1 MINYNYIK
9 EPGFDDPFHVD
20 IRWEMNKL
28 SDKSIY
34 IEYADFQALRYLN
47 HKNIELYL
55 ISCGFEPCAPNHTFG
70 PGKRDKYLIHFVLS
84 GKGEFHANGKTY
96 KLHKNQAFII
106 YPEQEVMYKADGS
119 DPWSY
124 IWVGFHGT
132 LVNSY
137 LNSAGINE
145 TTDVID
151 IPEDSCIPDIIRRML
166 KANVL
171 TYSNELLRQAL
182 LLELLATLISYKQD
196 SGDEESSYCYPHAV
210 YTEQAI
216 RYIEKEYMY
225 DITVVDIA
233 KQIGIT
239 RSYLAKCFNNTINM
253 SPKQYIIKYRME
265 KACELLKTTNLNI
278 TETAEAV
285 GYSNSL
291 TFSKAFKNYFGVSPA
306 EWRHRAVSR
315 TL

>member
-1 MINYNYIK
+1 MTELTN
-9 EPGFDDPFHVD
+9 ESV
-20 IRWEMNKL
+20 
-28 SDKSIY
+28 Y

-55 ISCGFEPCAPNHTFG
+55 ISCGKETCVPNHSFG
-70 PGKRDKYLIHFVLS
+70 PGTRDKFLIHFVLS
-84 GKGEFHANGKTY
+84 GKGEFHSNGKVY
-96 KLHKNQAFII
+96 SLQKNQAFII
-106 YPEQEVMYKADGS
+106 YPDQKVMYKADS
-119 DPWSY
+119 LEPWTY

-137 LNSAGINE
+137 LNSAGINDK
-145 TTDVID
+145 TDVIE
-151 IPEDSCIPDIIRRML
+151 IPENSIIPDIIRRML
-166 KANVL
+166 NANML

-182 LLELLATLISYKQD
+182 LLELLSTLISYKQD
-196 SGDEESSYCYPHAV
+196 SGNESDSYCYPHTV

-225 DITVVDIA
+225 DISVVDIA

-265 KACELLKTTNLNI
+265 KACEFLKTTNMNI

-285 GYSNSL
+285 GYTNSL

-306 EWRHRAVSR
+306 EWRNRAISSGS
-315 TL
+315 

>member
-1 MINYNYIK
+1 MKN
-9 EPGFDDPFHVD
+9 ESV
-20 IRWEMNKL
+20 
-28 SDKSIY
+28 Y
-34 IEYADFQALRYLN
+34 IEYADFQALRCLN

-55 ISCGFEPCAPNHTFG
+55 ISCGQEACAPDHSFG
-70 PGKRDKYLIHFVLS
+70 PGARDKFLIHFVLS
-84 GKGEFHANGKTY
+84 GKGEFRSNGQVY
-96 KLHKNQAFII
+96 NLQKNQAFII
-106 YPEQEVMYKADGS
+106 YPDREVMYKADS
-119 DPWSY
+119 LDPWTY

-137 LNSAGINE
+137 LNSAGITE
-145 TTDVID
+145 KTDVID
-151 IPEDSCIPDIIRRML
+151 IPEDSSIPDIIKRML

-182 LLELLATLISYKQD
+182 LLELLSTLISYKQD
-196 SGDEESSYCYPHAV
+196 SGNESDSYCYPHAV

-225 DITVVDIA
+225 DISVVDIA

-239 RSYLAKCFNNTINM
+239 RSYLAKCFNNTVNM

-265 KACELLKTTNLNI
+265 KACEFLKTTNMNI

-285 GYSNSL
+285 GYTNSL

-306 EWRHRAVSR
+306 EWRNRAVSPDS
-315 TL
+315 